1 MLAILNR
8 HPRYVYL
15 LVGILVCTAFLLTTG
30 RPEPP
35 RLAWGGDRALKRAL
49 REEDLRYEQN
59 LRARQDLVRK
69 WGPTDDRVAAFP
81 EPSTGYFYTLCK
93 SFCSARSALWL
104 SL

>member
-69 WGPTDDRVAAFP
+69 WGPTDDRVAACV
-81 EPSTGYFYTLCK
+81 S
-93 SFCSARSALWL
+93 L
-104 SL
+104 SRLFLRC